1 VLVGAGH
8 TAVILEFLERERPI
22 LDRVSSNGNGFANH
36 CDAPGAI
43 NRRNC
48 VRVSQLWVLI
58 EEQTSHG
65 QVPGNHVGIF
75 GCQGL

>member
-1 VLVGAGH
+1 VV
-8 TAVILEFLERERPI
+8 LEFLKSQSPI
-22 LDRVSSNGNGFANH
+22 LNRIRGDCNGLTNN

-43 NRRNC
+43 YRRNC